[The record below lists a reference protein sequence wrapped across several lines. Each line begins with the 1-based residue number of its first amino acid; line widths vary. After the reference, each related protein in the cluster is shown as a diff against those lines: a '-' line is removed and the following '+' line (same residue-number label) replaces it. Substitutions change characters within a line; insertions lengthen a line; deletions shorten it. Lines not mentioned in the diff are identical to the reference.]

1 MNDQAVIVTTNDL
14 AQAYDILSPVFVQIS
29 NRGILKN
36 HAEKLE
42 KEYQSFIEDLQAK
55 GILGREASDEE
66 VVLLSRKKE
75 LLLDLTGRRME
86 RAFYVALEELKRKT
100 RLFGGNAVV
109 GMRYETDIL
118 NDNSEFYLQMYGTAV
133 LLKA

>member
-14 AQAYDILSPVFVQIS
+14 PQAYKIISPVFVQIS

-42 KEYQSFIEDLQAK
+42 KEYQSLIEDLQTK
-55 GILGREASDEE
+55 GILGREVSDEE

-86 RAFYVALEELKRKT
+86 RAFYVALEELKQKT

-118 NDNSEFYLQMYGTAV
+118 SDNSEFYLQMYGTAV
-133 LLKA
+133 LLEA